1 MILKLPFLNIAWL
14 KDQCHTD
21 VKELS
26 HNVKQ
31 FRLALSNFLHLS
43 HFVLYMSIL
52 VAVRSKIRFHFINV
66 IIAIVLQ
73 S

>member
-1 MILKLPFLNIAWL
+1 MLSRFLILNLSFLEYGVV

-31 FRLALSNFLHLS
+31 FALALSNFLHLKS
-43 HFVLYMSIL
+43 FCALDEYFNNT
-52 VAVRSKIRFHFINV
+52 KI
-66 IIAIVLQ
+66 
-73 S
+73 